1 LKDKIRILEKNGP
14 INDDFR
20 QPRHQRQYSQGYQI
34 PNNLYGRE
42 QSDTSKRS
50 QHSQMRGT
58 GMAESLNYDIQDN
71 IGPKGWSQDPYMISN
86 QRNQLHSRVN
96 SAEELDTLMQLK

>member
-1 LKDKIRILEKNGP
+1 
-14 INDDFR
+14 
-20 QPRHQRQYSQGYQI
+20 
-34 PNNLYGRE
+34 
-42 QSDTSKRS
+42 
-50 QHSQMRGT
+50 MRGT